1 MSAPT
6 LAADVIAAEGG
17 APAGWRGPILP
28 VNTRSGDAQDY
39 VREYVLVG
47 DEVPHRPLPQPLSV
61 QEQSADRHGGSI
73 VVGLITRLWV
83 QDGMVWGEGPF
94 DLADPKAYDWAA
106 KLGRGAAGWVSVDF
120 SDIAVTQ
127 VPLDAEGNEV
137 PPERIA
143 AWQQGASVPG
153 EPDWSADPVAEWLW
167 RVDRWKVAGVTM
179 LSSPAFE
186 QARVMPAYDIQ
197 ALTAAAG
204 PATEDDESDD
214 AETEHTGAMIALVPA
229 AEDAARLAVE
239 GGEDV
244 DELHVT
250 LAYLGEAVEW
260 TPEQIDDVHTAVAEL
275 APSGPMLG
283 EVWGHAAF
291 NPNSPDKDPCAVY
304 LVGADGLADFRQ
316 AVLGAALD
324 SGGPVPEQHDTFVPH
339 VTAGYGLPV
348 ADLSETGPIRFDRIR
363 VAFAGKY
370 EDIPLE
376 PVTTALTAAAVVYDH
391 RDFELP
397 EPDEPTRLTITD
409 DGRVFGHLAEWGSCH
424 VGFADICVTPPTSA
438 FDYAFFHQGTIRTDD
453 GPMAVGKI
461 TISRD
466 RDRGGHAG
474 LHLGLRA
481 AAEHYDNTCTAVA
494 VVRCR
499 DGAVGPW
506 LSGRILPGV
515 DEDRIEELRRS
526 GISGDWRGV
535 RRNSDALELI
545 AVLAVNSPGF
555 PIVARTRALAA
566 AGVRSLVA
574 AGMLRR
580 GARGPRVLDLDDVLR
595 TRRIAHAAG
604 RIRAGRIRNV
614 AARMAAAT
622 RGVR

>member
-1 MSAPT
+1 MTS
-6 LAADVIAAEGG
+6 
-17 APAGWRGPILP
+17 PALDDPQVTEAMPDGPPPGWRGPIMP
-28 VNTRSGDAQDY
+28 VNIASGDNRLFPLD
-39 VREYVLVG
+39 G
-47 DEVPHRPLPQPLSV
+47 DEVPHRPLPLPLNAQYALDDHHKGSV
-61 QEQSADRHGGSI
+61 VI
-73 VVGLITRLWV
+73 GLITRMWV
-83 QDGMVWGEGPF
+83 QDGAVWGEGPF
-94 DLADPKAYDWAA
+94 DLTDPTAADWAMRM
-106 KLGRGAAGWVSVDF
+106 GRGMAGWVSADL
-120 SDIAVTQ
+120 SDIAVTE
-127 VPLDAEGNEV
+127 VALDADGNEITSEQLRALYNALAEETGPV
-137 PPERIA
+137 
-143 AWQQGASVPG
+143 
-153 EPDWSADPVAEWLW
+153 ADPVASWQY
-167 RVDRWKVAGVTM
+167 RFDQWKIMGATLVSG
-179 LSSPAFE
+179 PAFE
-186 QARVMPAYDIQ
+186 GAKILPAYDVP
-197 ALTAAAG
+197 ALTAAA
-204 PATEDDESDD
+204 ESDD
-214 AETEHTGAMIALVPA
+214 TETEHTGAMIALVPA

-239 GGEDV
+239 GGETV
-244 DELHVT
+244 DELHLT
-250 LAYLGEAVEW
+250 LAYLGEAAEW
-260 TPEQIDDVHTAVAEL
+260 TPEQIDAVHTAVAEL
-275 APSGPMLG
+275 APSGPVLG
-283 EVWGHAAF
+283 EVWGHATF

-304 LVGADGLADFRQ
+304 LIQADGLSDFRQ
-316 AVLGAALD
+316 AIVGAMLD
-324 SGGPVPEQHDTFVPH
+324 TGGPMPEQHDTFVPH
-339 VTAGYGLPV
+339 VTAGYGLPAAELV
-348 ADLSETGPIRFDRIR
+348 ETGPIRFDRIR
-363 VAFAGKY
+363 IAFAGTY

-453 GPMAVGKI
+453 GPIAVGKI

-481 AAEHYDNTCTAVA
+481 AAEHYDNSCTAVA

-566 AGVRSLVA
+566 AGVRSLIA

-580 GARGPRVLDLDDVLR
+580 GSRGPRVLDLDDVLR

-614 AARMAAAT
+614 ATRMAALT
-622 RGVR
+622 KGVR